1 MSHSF
6 DCISDF
12 FLVFNFLQFDCD
24 VSAMDFL
31 GFIVLKIHWAF
42 WIFKFM
48 SFTKFGKF
56 LAIIENN
63 IFWRV
68 DETHVRHLVLPFVI
82 FYSICCLSVFRSDI
96 FYLYISS
103 FSMIIS
109 SVISIPL
116 LSLLNMWFV
125 LIIIFNSVIFIWFF
139 LQVIY
144 FIVHILSFH
153 CFKSAVII
161 ATLKASLD
169 KSNNW
174 VLSAWCLIFPQANWD
189 FHMLIKSVLHTDIWI
204 LCCEAFGLA
213 QVLWRMLLLQFLSG
227 SRI

>member
-153 CFKSAVII
+153 CFKSAVKI

-174 VLSAWCLIFPQANWD
+174 VLSALVSYFSPGKLRFSYVNQICVAYWHLN
-189 FHMLIKSVLHTDIWI
+189 T
-204 LCCEAFGLA
+204 
-213 QVLWRMLLLQFLSG
+213 VLWGFWSCSSPMKNVAPSVFIRQ
-227 SRI
+227 